1 MKAGEDLLRE
11 FDKAPLGGR
20 YWTVFGL
27 FIITFAFE
35 SFDFYVVSFLIPILS
50 PQWHL
55 TYLQSSLILLSA
67 GVGAMVGALC
77 SGTLADRWGRKRFL
91 VVGAFI
97 CACAA
102 GTVSLIPDEA
112 WRLFVFLRFFVGF
125 GLAASTTPMIA
136 LLVEFTPTRYRT
148 LLTGIPVIAATLGSF
163 LSSTLSATLIAH
175 LGWRGM
181 AALGIAP
188 AIVATFI
195 WILSPES
202 VRWLVVR
209 GRLEEARAIIARLLK
224 KPASE
229 IPLPA
234 AVPTA
239 APPAP
244 AGLGELYAV
253 PSRFWFTVITWM
265 TASTANYGVYLW
277 GPTIIV
283 LLLGITTGEAARW
296 FVLVGLVGL
305 TGKVV
310 FAFLPSLIGR
320 RATGQLG
327 GYGIAVALGAA
338 AFFHA
343 EIWHGVPMFIV
354 CVAAGALF
362 FDGCFANLTPYTVE
376 IHPVRLSGR
385 GFGLAQASNGLGK
398 VLGPLLLGL
407 IAGANNFVTP
417 RATAEAVVPAFLF
430 LAACGLVGGLCFTL
444 LGQETRGKPLALG
457 IEPMAPERAPSDDPM
472 HDPTPSRS

>member
-1 MKAGEDLLRE
+1 MRARDDLLRE
-11 FDKAPLGGR
+11 FDQARLGAR
-20 YWTVFGL
+20 YWLVFAL

-50 PQWHL
+50 PAWHL
-55 TYLQSSLILLSA
+55 TYLQSSLMLLSA

-91 VVGAFI
+91 VIGAFI
-97 CACAA
+97 CAFGA
-102 GTVSLIPDEA
+102 GGVSLIPDAA
-112 WRLFVFLRFFVGF
+112 WRLFVTLRFFVGF

-136 LLVEFTPTRYRT
+136 LLVEFTPTRHRT
-148 LLTGIPVIAATLGSF
+148 LLTGLPVVAATLGSF
-163 LSSTLSATLIAH
+163 LSSLLSASLIAH

-181 AALGIAP
+181 AALGVTP

-195 WILSPES
+195 WFLSPES

-209 GRLEEARAIIARLLK
+209 GRFEEARAIIAALVR
-224 KPASE
+224 KPVSA

-234 AVPTA
+234 AAPA
-239 APPAP
+239 APPKDP
-244 AGLGELYAV
+244 VGLGELYAV
-253 PSRFWFTVITWM
+253 PSRFWFTIITWV

-283 LLLGITTGEAARW
+283 LLLGITAGEAARW
-296 FVLVGLVGL
+296 FVLVGAVGL
-305 TGKVV
+305 TGKIV

-338 AFFHA
+338 AYFHA
-343 EIWHGVPMFIV
+343 DIYDGIPVFII

-376 IHPVRLSGR
+376 IYPVRLSAR

-398 VLGPLLLGL
+398 VLGPLCLGL
-407 IAGANNFVTP
+407 IAGANNYVTP
-417 RATAEAVVPAFLF
+417 HATAAAVVPAFLF
-430 LAACGLVGGLCFTL
+430 LATCGVIGGLCFTL
-444 LGQETRGKPLALG
+444 LGQETRGKPLDLG
-457 IEPMAPERAPSDDPM
+457 IAPQETEPAISARAAG
-472 HDPTPSRS
+472 PTPSPGD